1 MSERQSV
8 YQTKWSRK
16 PKKGKTP
23 MQIEYE
29 DQCALFRWR
38 DEMVKSIPE
47 LALLNASLNGVR
59 LTIGQA
65 VKAKKM
71 GMSRGF
77 PDLNLPV
84 ARGEHHGLFIELKA
98 LPYVNQDGKKIVPRL
113 SAEQEGWLIALKQQG
128 YNAVVCR
135 GFDDAKKTILAYLMG
150 V

>member
-1 MSERQSV
+1 MSERQAV

-16 PKKGKTP
+16 PGKGKTP

-38 DEMVKSIPE
+38 DSMVGQIPD

-71 GMSRGF
+71 GMSRGY
-77 PDLNLPV
+77 PDVSLPV
-84 ARGEHHGLFIELKA
+84 PRGEYHGLFIELKA
-98 LPYVNQDGKKIVPRL
+98 LPYINAEGKKIVPKV
-113 SAEQEGWLIALKQQG
+113 SVEQAYWIDALNKQG
-128 YNAVVCR
+128 YCAFICQ
-135 GFDDAKKTILAYLMG
+135 GFEAAKKTILRYLIE